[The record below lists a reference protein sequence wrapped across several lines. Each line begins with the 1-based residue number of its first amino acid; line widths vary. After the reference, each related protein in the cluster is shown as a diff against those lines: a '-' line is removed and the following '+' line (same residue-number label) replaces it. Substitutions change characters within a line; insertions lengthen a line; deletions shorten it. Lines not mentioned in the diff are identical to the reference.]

1 MKNRWLLSAAVLFSA
16 VCANP
21 ASALE
26 RGPQY
31 HYDKGVELYER
42 QQYGSALAEF
52 KKALGAMSVDDA
64 GYRMRARYYAALCA
78 AERQQTG
85 AREMLERFVED
96 YPNSIYLNDVHFALG
111 TILEKEGDYQRA
123 YEHLLTVN
131 PHELPYSRIGSIIT
145 VRGMPPTRTATRI
158 KPILISR
165 IVRPIPLMRPMRPT
179 TRPI

>member
-1 MKNRWLLSAAVLFSA
+1 MTGQVYHCEPNEENYTDTALIFVDMKNRWLLSAAVLFSA

-78 AERQQTG
+78 ASTQQSFSDIQY
-85 AREMLERFVED
+85 R
-96 YPNSIYLNDVHFALG
+96 
-111 TILEKEGDYQRA
+111 
-123 YEHLLTVN
+123 
-131 PHELPYSRIGSIIT
+131 
-145 VRGMPPTRTATRI
+145 
-158 KPILISR
+158 
-165 IVRPIPLMRPMRPT
+165 
-179 TRPI
+179 

>member
-131 PHELPYSRIGSIIT
+131 PHEPI
-145 VRGMPPTRTATRI
+145 VRKNDVSTFFGNLDDTATTDTVSPGR
-158 KPILISR
+158 R
-165 IVRPIPLMRPMRPT
+165 NGGRR
-179 TRPI
+179 

>member
-1 MKNRWLLSAAVLFSA
+1 MTGQVYHCEPNEENYTDTALIFVDMKNRWLLSAAVLFSA

-64 GYRMRARYYAALCA
+64 GYRMRARYY
-78 AERQQTG
+78 
-85 AREMLERFVED
+85 VP
-96 YPNSIYLNDVHFALG
+96 PNASRRAPAKCSNGLSR
-111 TILEKEGDYQRA
+111 TI
-123 YEHLLTVN
+123 
-131 PHELPYSRIGSIIT
+131 
-145 VRGMPPTRTATRI
+145 
-158 KPILISR
+158 PIRS
-165 IVRPIPLMRPMRPT
+165 T
-179 TRPI
+179 